1 MVTAELPGDRDRH
14 PKPRL
19 GKMTSGKAAAGTATE
34 VLPAEVQSLEAREKT
49 FFPRQGELCSGVPQ
63 GCVHLQGMVGN
74 KRWLLHHHCYFPSGL
89 RGVKQF
95 SSLAQPS
102 SEQVAQDR
110 VLSGSQHL
118 QGQNLYSLSG
128 QRILFFDCSQI

>member
-1 MVTAELPGDRDRH
+1 MVTAELPGDRD

-74 KRWLLHHHCYFPSGL
+74 K
-89 RGVKQF
+89 
-95 SSLAQPS
+95 
-102 SEQVAQDR
+102 
-110 VLSGSQHL
+110 
-118 QGQNLYSLSG
+118 
-128 QRILFFDCSQI
+128 